1 MKNISLLSR
10 VSILSLSALATL
22 ASAQVSAT
30 PTEIVAH
37 MDFQCPFSLRH
48 FGTLKQLQEK
58 YGNQVEVRIQNFP
71 LSFHTDAE
79 LLAKAQICANEEAA
93 LGDYTAYL
101 FEAGKASGSTVDQL
115 ADKFAELGG
124 AEGSFRDCLAADQ
137 TSEKL
142 KEEIAAAEELEVN
155 STPTTFVGGKKI
167 AGALP
172 IEDFEKLINAQN

>member
-1 MKNISLLSR
+1 MKNISTLSR
-10 VSILSLSALATL
+10 LFVLSLTTVATL
-22 ASAQVSAT
+22 GSAQVSAD

-37 MDFQCPFSLRH
+37 LDFQCPFSGRH

-58 YGNQVEVRIQNFP
+58 YGNQVEIRIKNFP

-79 LLAKAQICANEEAA
+79 LLAKAQICSSGDPA

-101 FEAGKASGSTVDQL
+101 FEAGKVSGSSVDSL
-115 ADKFAELGG
+115 AAKFAELGG
-124 AEGSFRDCLAADQ
+124 AEGSFRDCLRAVETADQ
-137 TSEKL
+137 L

-155 STPTTFVGGKKI
+155 STPTTFINGKKI

-172 IEDFEKLINAQN
+172 IEEFEKLIGAHK